1 MLRTERVLFQSI
13 GAAASPCRRRVSERG
28 REKRWKRSSP
38 REKGS
43 ASGSRS
49 VEGFVC
55 GESLG
60 DKSEMVPAGLVDR
73 HAGVRY
79 AHRGKGSSP

>member
-1 MLRTERVLFQSI
+1 MV
-13 GAAASPCRRRVSERG
+13 GWKASVWERVSERG

-60 DKSEMVPAGLVDR
+60 DKSKMVPAGLVDTQACVMR
-73 HAGVRY
+73 IEGRA
-79 AHRGKGSSP
+79 AALN